1 MPFMVKTGAAK
12 LLFWFGPEPC
22 YFFSLDEAYYHWAT
36 GLDRNKQRIASCQ
49 HTIPKRKASFAATV
63 SSFVLV
69 SSSFFLAVLSLF
81 SLSLFECDLR
91 PCIHALGS
99 LFLLICVPNGGAQ
112 QLKTKRVS
120 KTAEKAIEAK
130 LRIGQ
135 GYKLL
140 AIVAGLSSMLAL
152 AA

>member
-1 MPFMVKTGAAK
+1 M
-12 LLFWFGPEPC
+12 
-22 YFFSLDEAYYHWAT
+22 
-36 GLDRNKQRIASCQ
+36 
-49 HTIPKRKASFAATV
+49 
-63 SSFVLV
+63 
-69 SSSFFLAVLSLF
+69 
-81 SLSLFECDLR
+81 
-91 PCIHALGS
+91 
-99 LFLLICVPNGGAQ
+99 LICVPNGGAQ